1 MLNQFS
7 WGVRKHS
14 PVCVFAFG
22 NMHIYG
28 FVQGRAAADAW
39 QDDFEESRGGERK
52 EHNDCDLNIK
62 QEQSFLK

>member
-14 PVCVFAFG
+14 AVCVFVLG

-28 FVQGRAAADAW
+28 FVQGSAAADAW
-39 QDDFEESRGGERK
+39 QGDFEESRGGEREK
-52 EHNDCDLNIK
+52 
-62 QEQSFLK
+62 STMTVT